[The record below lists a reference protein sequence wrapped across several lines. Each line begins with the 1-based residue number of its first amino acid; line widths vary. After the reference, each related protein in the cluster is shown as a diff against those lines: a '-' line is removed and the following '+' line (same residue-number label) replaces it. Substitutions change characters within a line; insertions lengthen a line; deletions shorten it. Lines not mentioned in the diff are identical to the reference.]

1 LSDRQ
6 SSGAGALQRLPDTV
20 QAVDFVSDLHL
31 NPALPATVATF
42 FGYLQQT
49 RADALVLL
57 GDVFEAWVGDDS
69 LDQAFESACAQAL
82 RDFSRHAPLFV
93 MRGNRDFLLGPAFFA
108 ATGAHDLCDP
118 TPMRA
123 FGQTVLLSH
132 GDALCLTD
140 TAYQA
145 FRREVRRPTWQQSFL
160 ARPLA
165 ERLQV
170 AQQMR
175 KASQAHQRAQEPIT
189 WADVDPDIA
198 ATWLNESKTNV
209 LIHGHTHRPGS
220 DCGPGGWSRHVL
232 SDWDLDHSDRA
243 EVLRWT
249 AAGFCRITPAGA
261 A

>member
-1 LSDRQ
+1 M
-6 SSGAGALQRLPDTV
+6 SGAGALLRLPDSV
-20 QAVDFVSDLHL
+20 QGVDFVSDLHL
-31 NPALPATVATF
+31 NPALPATVAAF
-42 FGYLQQT
+42 IRYLQHT

-69 LDQAFESACAQAL
+69 LCQTFEGTCAQAL
-82 RDFSRHAPLFV
+82 RDFSRRASLFV

-108 ATGAHDLCDP
+108 ATGATDLCDP
-118 TPMRA
+118 TPVRA

-132 GDALCLTD
+132 GDALCLAD
-140 TAYQA
+140 TAYQT
-145 FRREVRRPTWQQSFL
+145 FRSEVRQPAWQQSFL

-175 KASQAHQRAQEPIT
+175 EASQEHQRAHAPVT
-189 WADVDPDIA
+189 WADVDPELTA
-198 ATWLNESKTNV
+198 AWLNESTCNV
-209 LIHGHTHRPGS
+209 MIHGHTHRPGS
-220 DCGPGGWSRHVL
+220 DCSPEGWSRHVL
-232 SDWDLDHSDRA
+232 SDWDLDHAQRA

-249 AAGFCRITPAGA
+249 AAGFCRMAPAEA